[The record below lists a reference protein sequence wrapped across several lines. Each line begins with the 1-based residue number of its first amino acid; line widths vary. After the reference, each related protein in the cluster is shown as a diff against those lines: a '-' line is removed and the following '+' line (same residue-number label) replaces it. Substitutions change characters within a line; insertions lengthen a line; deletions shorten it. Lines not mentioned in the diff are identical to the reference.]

1 MMRLDAARRHLLNVL
16 IAAAA
21 LTASAT
27 IAADDRESGHVPDTL
42 RCHDPYLNR
51 VIDHGLASS
60 ASLRE
65 LVAHLRR
72 EPVII
77 YVRFNDGMLRD
88 TFGRTRLTAVAHGWR
103 YISIELTPRL
113 IQRDLMTMFGHELQ
127 HAVEIADA
135 PEVVDVPSLVAFY
148 RRVGQVMSS
157 GGRTFETNAAVA
169 TERRVLLE
177 LVENGW

>member
-1 MMRLDAARRHLLNVL
+1 
-16 IAAAA
+16 
-21 LTASAT
+21 
-27 IAADDRESGHVPDTL
+27 
-42 RCHDPYLNR
+42 
-51 VIDHGLASS
+51 
-60 ASLRE
+60 
-65 LVAHLRR
+65 
-72 EPVII
+72 
-77 YVRFNDGMLRD
+77 
-88 TFGRTRLTAVAHGWR
+88 
-103 YISIELTPRL
+103 
-113 IQRDLMTMFGHELQ
+113 MTMFGHELQ